1 MNAWKFSM
9 PSFNLATAVA
19 AASKTTKTTKTTKST
34 RTTAAAAAVAATTA
48 IVLLAAG
55 CTSSPGTAALSATQ
69 NKLEEK
75 TITVAALPSADL
87 AGLYIAEDDGFFA
100 AEGLTVKIEKIASS
114 ADVINDQL
122 SGQVDIAGGSYVP
135 YLAAQANGDGFR
147 ILAEGSS
154 LGPDTHVLAV
164 PANSG
169 VTTLADLAGK
179 KIAVNATNSIGTLL
193 ISELLT
199 EYGVSPSAV
208 HFVTD
213 PAGFPKMP
221 EQLEQG
227 DWGAAFLAEPYVTVA
242 EETYGERILADL
254 DQGATRN
261 FPIDGYVA
269 TQDWVAKNP
278 QTAAAFVRAIE
289 EGQAMASSDAIA
301 VQQAMTRWDSLSS
314 KVTGVMAL
322 PDFPT
327 DPVVDATPLLRL
339 TAVMLNLGMFT
350 QDYGANVN
358 PQTLVQ
364 SMIGP
369 GS

>member
-1 MNAWKFSM
+1 MNAWKIRV
-9 PSFNLATAVA
+9 PSFISARTAPAV
-19 AASKTTKTTKTTKST
+19 TKT
-34 RTTAAAAAVAATTA
+34 AAVAATA
-48 IVLLAAG
+48 IVLLATG
-55 CTSSPGTAALSATQ
+55 CASSASSIALSTTQ
-69 NKLEEK
+69 HKLSET

-87 AGLYIAEDDGFFA
+87 AGLYIAEDEGFFA
-100 AEGLTVKIEKIASS
+100 AQGLTVKISKIASS
-114 ADVINDQL
+114 ANVISNQL
-122 SGQVDIAGGSYVP
+122 SGQIDIGAGSYVP
-135 YLAAQANGDGFR
+135 YLAAQAQGDKFR

-154 LGPDTHVLAV
+154 LGTDTHALVV

-169 VTTLADLAGK
+169 ITTIADLSGK
-179 KIAVNATNSIGTLL
+179 KVAVNETDSIGTLL

-199 EYGVSPSAV
+199 EDGVSPSTV

-213 PAGFPKMP
+213 PDGFSKMP
-221 EQLEQG
+221 EQLQKG
-227 DWGAAFLAEPYVTVA
+227 DWSVAFLAEPYVTVA
-242 EETYGERILADL
+242 EETYGERVLADL

-269 TQDWVAKNP
+269 TQAWASKNP
-278 QTAAAFVRAIE
+278 ATAAAFVRAIE
-289 EGQAMASSDAIA
+289 EGQEVADSNPIA
-301 VQQAMTRWDSLSS
+301 VQQAISRWYSLSS

-339 TAVMLNLGMFT
+339 TAVMLNLDMFT
-350 QDYGANVN
+350 QNYGAVVD